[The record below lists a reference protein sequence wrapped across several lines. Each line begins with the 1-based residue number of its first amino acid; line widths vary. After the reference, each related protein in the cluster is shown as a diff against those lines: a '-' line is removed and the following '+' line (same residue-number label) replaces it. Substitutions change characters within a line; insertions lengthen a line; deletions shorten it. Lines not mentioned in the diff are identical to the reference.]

1 VSSVPRPGKSDNST
15 REGREVRDMPP
26 RPFNRQSR
34 EQALDKMFQTRSH
47 AWEQVGL
54 ARQLSAQAAKRAR
67 RDAIL
72 VLPLLAGVIFAY
84 SKRDEFFGAG
94 TDTVVRVITVVALL
108 ILGWAFARAVGRAA
122 GPTFF
127 RRMDPATSGTVGF
140 LIRLVFI
147 AVTLLGALRIAGLPP
162 ETVALGGTV
171 GAIVI
176 GLAAQ
181 QTLGNVFAGLV
192 LLSARPFRVGER
204 VRFQSGGL
212 AGQTEGVVSSLG
224 LLYVTLSSGE
234 DRIMLPNSVALN
246 SAVIPLLEPDAV
258 NMRARLPRGMK
269 PSDLQ
274 RALEDALTVPTRD
287 APHIELEEFDGD
299 EVIVRI
305 LATPEKPTDGRGLAD
320 EVLAAVDKVSI
331 DPASA
336 RPLQP
341 NGNGEGVE
349 R

>member
-1 VSSVPRPGKSDNST
+1 
-15 REGREVRDMPP
+15 MPP

-54 ARQLSAQAAKRAR
+54 ARQLSADAARRAR
-67 RDAIL
+67 RDAVLI
-72 VLPLLAGVIFAY
+72 LPLLVGVIFAW
-84 SKRDEFFGAG
+84 SRRQELFGPS
-94 TDTVVRVITVVALL
+94 TETTVRVITVVALL

-147 AVTLLGALRIAGLPP
+147 AVTLLGALRIAGIPA

-171 GAIVI
+171 GAVVI

-234 DRIMLPNSVALN
+234 DRIMLPNSVTLN
-246 SAVIPLLEPDAV
+246 SAVIPLREPDAV
-258 NMRARLPRGMK
+258 NMRARLPRGTK
-269 PSDLQ
+269 PSDVQ
-274 RALEDALTVPTRD
+274 RAIEDALTVPTRD

-320 EVLAAVDKVSI
+320 EVLAAVDRVGANPDGI
-331 DPASA
+331 Q
-336 RPLQP
+336 PLQAH
-341 NGNGEGVE
+341 GNGLGHGD